1 MPGGNKVGM
10 KTQPGSKLIMTYGKG
25 GMVNKRNKKVM
36 YGKGGMVKGACKGM
50 KK

>member
-10 KTQPGSKLIMTYGKG
+10 NAKPGSKLIMTYAMGGK
-25 GMVNKRNKKVM
+25 VKKNNKMM
-36 YGKGGMVKGACKGM
+36 YGKGGMVKGGCKGM